1 LGQSPRFRSGP
12 NDRGTAIDRL
22 GDGLT
27 PCRRQKISRAR
38 ANGVCDTFGMTKA
51 PSPERSALID
61 WNRIELWSQQLAQGN
76 TSAISAAY
84 EAHGARWLHT
94 QWCPLS
100 MQLPA
105 WQLQYVNDYWLALRN
120 RSGLPSAADI
130 DFDHLEAILGY
141 VMMIDVV
148 DGGKDFFYRRNG
160 PVLSAVAGVDM
171 SEKLLSQHTASL
183 HVVEGLF
190 AVYRAVIARREPVY
204 IERAP
209 SIATITERWQYLVLP
224 LSDDRAAVSS
234 FLVCVVPVNSSGLP
248 LYMTYGR

>member
-1 LGQSPRFRSGP
+1 VW
-12 NDRGTAIDRL
+12 
-22 GDGLT
+22 
-27 PCRRQKISRAR
+27 SRDDDLQYFAMADATSSKR
-38 ANGVCDTFGMTKA
+38 PA
-51 PSPERSALID
+51 PID
-61 WNRIELWSQQLAQGN
+61 WRRVESWSRQLARGD

-100 MQLPA
+100 VQLPA

-141 VMMIDVV
+141 VMLLDVI

-160 PVLSAVAGVDM
+160 PVLSAVAGIDM
-171 SEKLLSQHTASL
+171 TEKYLSQHTAGT

-190 AVYRAVIARREPVY
+190 ALYRAVLLRQEPVY
-204 IERAP
+204 VERAP
-209 SIATITERWQYLVLP
+209 SQAAITERWQYLVLP
-224 LSDDRAAVSS
+224 LSGDSATVNS

-248 LYMTYGR
+248 LYMTYGSKPPDEVPRG